1 MKTKTS
7 AVMLKTFPPDLTLKE
22 TRNFL
27 NEIKNAVKVER
38 PHLVLDC
45 THIREVN
52 DSMVYQLLCCLEV
65 AIKHNGDVKL
75 AAVPAGVSKA
85 LITTGVSRLFEVF
98 PTTAE
103 AVASFYRFSATPEP
117 IAPSALLEAEGVA

>member
-1 MKTKTS
+1 M
-7 AVMLKTFPPDLTLKE
+7 
-22 TRNFL
+22 
-27 NEIKNAVKVER
+27 
-38 PHLVLDC
+38 DC

-75 AAVPAGVSKA
+75 AAVPAEVSRA

-98 PTTAE
+98 PTAAE
-103 AVASFYRFSATPEP
+103 AVASFYRFSAFSATPEP
-117 IAPSALLEAEGVA
+117 IAPSALLEAEGVV